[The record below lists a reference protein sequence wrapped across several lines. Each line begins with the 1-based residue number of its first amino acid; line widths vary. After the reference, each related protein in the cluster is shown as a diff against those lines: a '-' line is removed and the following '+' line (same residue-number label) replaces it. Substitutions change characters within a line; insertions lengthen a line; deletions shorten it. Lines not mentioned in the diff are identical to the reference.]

1 VARRNTLAFGTG
13 QTIEAKLVSNLD
25 TGMDARKGSTE

>member
-1 VARRNTLAFGTG
+1 VARRNTLAFGTQ

-25 TGMDARKGSTE
+25 NRMAARKGSTE

>member
-1 VARRNTLAFGTG
+1 VARRNTLAFGTR

-25 TGMDARKGSTE
+25 VRTHG